1 MSNKEYLFESPEDFQ
16 FDVDGIGVIISSGK
30 KAKVDLFKKT
40 AEIEIGG
47 EVIKLKNV
55 DFNIKIE
62 RLDID
67 TMTKHGVITQKDL
80 LMPDVVISGDLI

>member
-1 MSNKEYLFESPEDFQ
+1 MSDRSYLFESPDDFQ
-16 FDVDGIGVIISSGK
+16 FDTNGIGSVISADK
-30 KAKVDLFKKT
+30 KAKVDLMNKT

>member
-1 MSNKEYLFESPEDFQ
+1 MSDRSYLFFISDDIQ
-16 FDVDGIGVIISSGK
+16 LDTKGSGSVISADK
-30 KAKVDLFKKT
+30 KAKVDLMNKT

>member
-16 FDVDGIGVIISSGK
+16 FNVDGIGLVVSGDK
-30 KAKVDLFKKT
+30 KAKVDLMNKT

-55 DFNIKIE
+55 DFNIRIE
-62 RLDID
+62 RLNVDR
-67 TMTKHGVITQKDL
+67 MTKHYAITQKDL

>member
-16 FDVDGIGVIISSGK
+16 FNVDGIGLVVSGDK
-30 KAKVDLFKKT
+30 KAKVDLMNKT